1 MLEARGVAVDGVLE
15 DVSFDLRAGEIAGV
29 FGLVGSGATELPAAL
44 CGAIARRGDVRVNG
58 TVLHGPTDAKDLGV
72 GFVPPDRSMGD
83 PRHPPAAAQPRHLQ
97 PARFSSWGV
106 FHRAAE
112 RAAAMRW
119 IERLSI
125 TPADPARVMSTFS
138 GGNQQK
144 ALLGRWLM
152 RSAKVLLLAEPT
164 RGVDVA
170 ARASIHRTL
179 LELRDAGVAI
189 LFASSDLDEVVT
201 ISDRVLVFS
210 RGRMIEE
217 DPGGGSRREEV
228 APSGAT

>member
-1 MLEARGVAVDGVLE
+1 MFRRDLER
-15 DVSFDLRAGEIAGV
+15 
-29 FGLVGSGATELPAAL
+29 T
-44 CGAIARRGDVRVNG
+44 
-58 TVLHGPTDAKDLGV
+58 
-72 GFVPPDRSMGD
+72 
-83 PRHPPAAAQPRHLQ
+83 AAQK
-97 PARFSSWGV
+97 
-106 FHRAAE
+106 
-112 RAAAMRW
+112 W

-125 TPADPARVMSTFS
+125 TPGDPTRVMSTFS

-152 RSAKVLLLAEPT
+152 RSARVLLLAEPT

-170 ARASIHRTL
+170 ARAAIHRTL

-210 RGRMIEE
+210 RGKMIEE
-217 DPGGGSRREEV
+217 DPGGGRRREEILHR
-228 APSGAT
+228 AAT

>member
-1 MLEARGVAVDGVLE
+1 MA
-15 DVSFDLRAGEIAGV
+15 
-29 FGLVGSGATELPAAL
+29 
-44 CGAIARRGDVRVNG
+44 
-58 TVLHGPTDAKDLGV
+58 
-72 GFVPPDRSMGD
+72 
-83 PRHPPAAAQPRHLQ
+83 
-97 PARFSSWGV
+97 
-106 FHRAAE
+106 
-112 RAAAMRW
+112 
-119 IERLSI
+119 
-125 TPADPARVMSTFS
+125 TFS

-210 RGRMIEE
+210 RGKMIEE
-217 DPGGGSRREEV
+217 DRGGGSRREEILHR
-228 APSGAT
+228 AST

>member
-1 MLEARGVAVDGVLE
+1 MMA
-15 DVSFDLRAGEIAGV
+15 
-29 FGLVGSGATELPAAL
+29 
-44 CGAIARRGDVRVNG
+44 
-58 TVLHGPTDAKDLGV
+58 
-72 GFVPPDRSMGD
+72 
-83 PRHPPAAAQPRHLQ
+83 
-97 PARFSSWGV
+97 
-106 FHRAAE
+106 
-112 RAAAMRW
+112 
-119 IERLSI
+119 
-125 TPADPARVMSTFS
+125 TFS

-217 DPGGGSRREEV
+217 DPGGGSRREEYP
-228 APSGAT
+228 PSGCDMTRTEGPQLNGRRVVRNVFDLLGGFQTLLLVFAVVVAFLVLRRRERAVPVVVRPS